1 MSMLHYIYDCLLNEF
16 DMRLKILMYLHI
28 LDQMYALLSLS
39 VSSQI
44 NGEPY
49 WYYEYLIRKSPTT
62 MVSISSWCIFFLLLL
77 WIILVFVI
85 VIILLWTCK

>member
-16 DMRLKILMYLHI
+16 DMRLKILTHLHI

-62 MVSISSWCIFFLLLL
+62 LVSISSWCIFSSCSFMDNFSVRDCDYFTLDL
-77 WIILVFVI
+77 
-85 VIILLWTCK
+85 